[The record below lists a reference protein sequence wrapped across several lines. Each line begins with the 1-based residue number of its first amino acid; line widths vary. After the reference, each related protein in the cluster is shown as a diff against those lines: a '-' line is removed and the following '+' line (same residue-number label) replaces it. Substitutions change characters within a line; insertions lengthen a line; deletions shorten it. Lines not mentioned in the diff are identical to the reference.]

1 MRYPSFSQSQ
11 ALPKESWWT
20 CPAPEFSARCEQE
33 QGRMRVSPFG
43 QLQRASFGP
52 DDQRVMPKTQER
64 E

>member
-1 MRYPSFSQSQ
+1 MKYPSFSQSQ

-20 CPAPEFSARCEQE
+20 CPAPEFSMRCAEE

-43 QLQRASFGP
+43 QLMRPAFGP
-52 DDQRVMPKTQER
+52 DEQRVMPKLKEV